1 MNSVRPLSAS
11 CANAPP
17 IAAVRKAAA
26 HRPTDIA
33 LPMGP
38 MPRRLPTKICNCRQ
52 ICFRSLIQ
60 IKKPAAAIGLM
71 AFMNAKEQQSLEP
84 GSRSHLVEVIEAA
97 DRTIKDYLL
106 RQHLSAWHPISAA
119 PNNHDLELKV
129 LDGGSSVVL
138 PFPCRRTNAGV
149 WINADLDAGIDI
161 EPTKWR
167 PWQSRSAQ
175 AGNQSR
181 PSSSE

>member
-1 MNSVRPLSAS
+1 
-11 CANAPP
+11 
-17 IAAVRKAAA
+17 
-26 HRPTDIA
+26 
-33 LPMGP
+33 
-38 MPRRLPTKICNCRQ
+38 
-52 ICFRSLIQ
+52 LIQ
-60 IKKPAAAIGLM
+60 IKKPAAAVRLM

-97 DRTIKDYLL
+97 DRSIKDYLF
-106 RQHLSAWHPISAA
+106 RQHLSAWHPISTA

-138 PFPCRRTNAGV
+138 PFPCRRTNAGEWV
-149 WINADLDAGIDI
+149 NTISAAGIEI
-161 EPTKWR
+161 QPTKWR
-167 PWQSRSAQ
+167 PWQRKSAL

>member
-1 MNSVRPLSAS
+1 
-11 CANAPP
+11 
-17 IAAVRKAAA
+17 
-26 HRPTDIA
+26 
-33 LPMGP
+33 
-38 MPRRLPTKICNCRQ
+38 
-52 ICFRSLIQ
+52 LIQ

-84 GSRSHLVEVIEAA
+84 GSRSHLVEVIEAD

-106 RQHLSAWHPISAA
+106 RQHLSAWHPISTA

-129 LDGGSSVVL
+129 LDGSSSVVL

-175 AGNQSR
+175 AGARNQSR